1 MNVDLAANSAE
12 NRYQYFRMLPFGTVT
27 NLCVMINDFLHSCHA
42 DKWTSRMPTTK
53 NHGVIFVVRT
63 KVNKYWYIFHSK
75 GSNRMIAVADDWTAA
90 KWRWEHATNRLQ
102 RATWEKKRIYIS
114 IFYLRD
120 WKALSSNL
128 TSIHWKLKPD
138 TLAQHK
144 KATWKYI

>member
-27 NLCVMINDFLHSCHA
+27 NLCVMINDFLHSSHA

-75 GSNRMIAVADDWTAA
+75 GSNRMTNSYVKMINAYSPDYLNNDCRRRWLNSSQMAVRTCN
-90 KWRWEHATNRLQ
+90 KSITKGNMREKTN
-102 RATWEKKRIYIS
+102 IYFNI
-114 IFYLRD
+114 
-120 WKALSSNL
+120 LSP
-128 TSIHWKLKPD
+128 KLKS
-138 TLAQHK
+138 TFL
-144 KATWKYI
+144 

>member
-12 NRYQYFRMLPFGTVT
+12 NRYQYFRKLPFGTVT

-75 GSNRMIAVADDWTAA
+75 GSNRMTNSYVKMINAYFPDYLNNDCRRRWLNSSQMAVRTCN
-90 KWRWEHATNRLQ
+90 KSITKGNMREKTNIYFNILSPRLKS
-102 RATWEKKRIYIS
+102 T
-114 IFYLRD
+114 FL
-120 WKALSSNL
+120 
-128 TSIHWKLKPD
+128 
-138 TLAQHK
+138 
-144 KATWKYI
+144 